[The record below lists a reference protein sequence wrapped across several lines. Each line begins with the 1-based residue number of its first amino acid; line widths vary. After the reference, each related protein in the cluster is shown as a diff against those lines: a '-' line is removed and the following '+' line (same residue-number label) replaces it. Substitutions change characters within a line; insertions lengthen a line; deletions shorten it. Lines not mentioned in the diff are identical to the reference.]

1 MSATLR
7 SLLQLP
13 ARAEPARSWEHV
25 EAWGMHSGGAAR
37 VLHPASV
44 DELRAVFE
52 HARARGTQ
60 LALRGAG
67 CSYGDAS
74 LPAGTEVLDL
84 ARLNRILAWDPVR
97 GRASCEP
104 GVTIEDLWR
113 KSLPDG
119 WWPRVVPG
127 TMFPTLGG
135 VAAMNIHGKN
145 NFEAGP
151 IGEAIREFEILLPN
165 GELCCASR
173 ERESELFHAAIGGF
187 GMLGVFTRLEL
198 ETKKVHSG
206 DLEVRAV
213 RAPDLGFALEH
224 LETQRTRCDY
234 LVSWIDAFARGKSL
248 GRGLIHEA
256 RYLEPGEDRHAR
268 ETLQL
273 AHQALPASVL
283 GVPKSEAW
291 RVLRLLFN
299 DRGMRAL
306 NACKYHSG
314 ALEVWRGPYRQAHA
328 AFAFLLDYVPNWKW
342 SYGRSGQR
350 GLIQFQAFA
359 PRAAALE
366 LYREILETSQRARI
380 VPYLGVLKRHRP
392 DAFLLT
398 HALDGYSLAL
408 DFKVAPE
415 RRTALWKHCEALAER
430 VLDAGGRFYFAK
442 DSTLTPAQAQ
452 RMFPAENL
460 ARFVAL
466 KRQLDPHNLLQTG
479 LSRRLFGD
487 FGAQSSSSA

>member
-1 MSATLR
+1 MNATLR
-7 SLLQLP
+7 SLLEMP
-13 ARAEPARSWEHV
+13 ARAEPARSWEYV
-25 EAWGMHSGGAAR
+25 EAWGMSSRAAAR
-37 VLHPASV
+37 VLRPASV
-44 DELRAVFE
+44 DELRACVLR
-52 HARARGTQ
+52 ARAQGRK

-74 LPAGTEVLDL
+74 LPAGAEVLDL
-84 ARLNRILAWDPVR
+84 SRLNRILAWDPVR

-104 GVTIEDLWR
+104 GVTIEQLWR

-151 IGEAIREFEILLPN
+151 IGEAIREFELLLPN
-165 GELCCASR
+165 GELRTESR
-173 ERESELFHAAIGGF
+173 ERPSELFHAAIGGF

-213 RAPDLGFALEH
+213 RAPDLRFALEH
-224 LETQRTRCDY
+224 LEAQRARCDY
-234 LVSWIDAFARGKSL
+234 LVAWIDAFARGAAL

-256 RYLEPGEDRHAR
+256 RYLEPGEDRSAP

-273 AHQALPASVL
+273 AHQALPRSVL

-299 DRGMRAL
+299 DPGMRTL
-306 NACKYHSG
+306 NAAKYHSG

-342 SYGRSGQR
+342 SYGRAGQR

-359 PRAAALE
+359 PRAVALE
-366 LYREILETSQRARI
+366 LYREILETSQRTRI

-415 RRTALWKHCEALAER
+415 GRLRLWEHCQALAER

-442 DSTLTPAQAQ
+442 DSTLTPEQAR
-452 RMFPAENL
+452 RMFPVENL
-460 ARFVAL
+460 ARFAGL
-466 KRQLDPHNLLQTG
+466 KRELDPQNLFQTG
-479 LSRRLFGD
+479 LSQRLFGD
-487 FGAQSSSSA
+487 FGAHPS

>member
-1 MSATLR
+1 VSAPLR
-7 SLLQLP
+7 SLLEFP
-13 ARAEPARSWEHV
+13 ARAEAQASWEYV
-25 EAWGMHSGGAAR
+25 EGWGMSAGSNAR
-37 VLHPASV
+37 VLRPQSLA
-44 DELRAVFE
+44 ELRALVQR
-52 HARARGTQ
+52 ARAGHRPLAMRGS
-60 LALRGAG
+60 G

-74 LPAGTEVLDL
+74 LPLGADVLDL
-84 ARLNRILAWDPVR
+84 SRMDRILAWDPVR

-104 GVTIEDLWR
+104 GVTIEKLWR
-113 KSLPDG
+113 TILPDG

-135 VAAMNIHGKN
+135 AAAMNIHGKN
-145 NFEAGP
+145 NFESGTL
-151 IGEAIREFEILLPN
+151 GDAIREFDLLLPS
-165 GELCCASR
+165 GDVRTASR

-187 GMLGVFTRLEL
+187 GMLGVFTRIEL
-198 ETKKVHSG
+198 EMKKVHSG
-206 DLEVRAV
+206 ELEVRAV
-213 RAPDLGFALEH
+213 RAPDLAFALEH
-224 LETQRTRCDY
+224 LERHRDRCDY
-234 LVSWIDAFARGKSL
+234 LVAWIDAFACGRSL

-256 RYLEPGEDRHAR
+256 RYLEPGEDRRPR
-268 ETLQL
+268 ETLQP
-273 AHQALPASVL
+273 AHQDLPRTLL

-291 RVLRLLFN
+291 RALRMLNN
-299 DRGMRAL
+299 DFGMRAL
-306 NACKYHSG
+306 NRFKYHSS

-342 SYGRSGQR
+342 AYGRAEQR

-359 PRAAALE
+359 PRAAALQ
-366 LYREILETSQRARI
+366 LYREILDRSQSARI

-415 RRTALWKHCEALAER
+415 RRSALWKHCEELSESVLA
-430 VLDAGGRFYFAK
+430 AGGRFYFAK
-442 DSTLTPAQAQ
+442 DSTLTPDQAR

-460 ARFVAL
+460 ARFRAL
-466 KRQLDPHNLLQTG
+466 KRELDPDNLLQTA

-487 FGAQSSSSA
+487 FGSQSSKSE

>member
-1 MSATLR
+1 MSSAG
-7 SLLQLP
+7 P
-13 ARAEPARSWEHV
+13 
-25 EAWGMHSGGAAR
+25 AR

-44 DELRAVFE
+44 EELRE
-52 HARARGTQ
+52 LLRRARAQGRLLT
-60 LALRGAG
+60 LRGAG

-74 LPAGTEVLDL
+74 LPAGAEVLDL
-84 ARLNRILAWDPVR
+84 SRLNRILAWDPVR

-104 GVTIEDLWR
+104 GVTIEDLWKR
-113 KSLPDG
+113 SLPDG

-151 IGEAIREFEILLPN
+151 IGEAIREFDLLLPN
-165 GELCCASR
+165 GELRTANR
-173 ERESELFHAAIGGF
+173 ECESELFHAAIGGF
-187 GMLGVFTRLEL
+187 GMLGVFTRIEL

-213 RAPDLGFALEH
+213 RAPDLRFALEH
-224 LETQRTRCDY
+224 LEAQRGRCDY
-234 LVSWIDAFARGKSL
+234 LVAWIDAFARGRAL

-256 RYLEPGEDRHAR
+256 RYLEPGEDEHAR

-273 AHQALPASVL
+273 AHQDLPRSVL

-291 RVLRLLFN
+291 RALRLLFH
-299 DRGMRAL
+299 DPGMRAL
-306 NACKYHSG
+306 NAVKYHSS
-314 ALEVWRGPYRQAHA
+314 ALEVWRGPQRQAHA
-328 AFAFLLDYVPNWKW
+328 AFAFLLDFVPNWKW
-342 SYGRSGQR
+342 AYGRAGQR

-392 DAFLLT
+392 DPFLLT

-408 DFKVAPE
+408 DFKVAPAG
-415 RRTALWKHCEALAER
+415 RARLWEHCQALAER

-442 DSTLTPAQAQ
+442 DSTLTPGQAR
-452 RMFPAENL
+452 RMFPAEKL
-460 ARFVAL
+460 ARFAAL
-466 KRQLDPHNLLQTG
+466 KRELDPQNLFQSA
-479 LSRRLFGD
+479 LSQRLFGD
-487 FGAQSSSSA
+487 FGAHSS